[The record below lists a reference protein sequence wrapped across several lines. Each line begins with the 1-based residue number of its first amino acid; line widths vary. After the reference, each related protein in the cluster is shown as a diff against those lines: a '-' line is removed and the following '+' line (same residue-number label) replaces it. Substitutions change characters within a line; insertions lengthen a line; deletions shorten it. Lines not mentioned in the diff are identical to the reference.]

1 MLHKDL
7 LLLRMSPVQS
17 PAATSHKMAN
27 SALKTMRFMSTDA
40 TVNGQCE
47 GKLIDLS
54 ALAEVPILPWQYVD
68 DKGPAG
74 EWGGEVFLW
83 SWREY
88 LARLDPDGP

>member
-1 MLHKDL
+1 MLHQDL
-7 LLLRMSPVQS
+7 LSLRLSSVQS
-17 PAATSHKMAN
+17 AATSHNMAN

-40 TVNGQCE
+40 TVNGQCVGE
-47 GKLIDLS
+47 LIDLS